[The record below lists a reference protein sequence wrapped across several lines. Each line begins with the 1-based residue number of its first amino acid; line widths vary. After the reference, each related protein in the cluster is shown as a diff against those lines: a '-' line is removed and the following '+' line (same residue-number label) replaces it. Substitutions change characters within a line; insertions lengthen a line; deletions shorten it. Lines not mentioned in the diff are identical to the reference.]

1 MELSERSDSE
11 HFVPQFYLK
20 GWCPHPAK
28 SKAGLKFVRAWS
40 IHHGRIPGPV
50 SIRDECSRPG
60 FYGPKENYI
69 DQWLSLVEKTV
80 SKEIWQ
86 FRSACPPRMPTED
99 EEVAMRVFMCTQI
112 PRTRYTE
119 EQLRDLFKAAHEL
132 FDDPRDVEAVQEMLR
147 PITEQKNTSED
158 IPRSVVS
165 LIKMTSDL
173 GLLVV
178 HNDTGSELVTSDN
191 PVVAVNHAFPRHLN
205 MGYGDAG
212 LLVVWPVSPRTAI
225 VLYDKTAYR
234 RKKVASCTK
243 RDVRAMN
250 FIQACN
256 ARNNL
261 YFCEGHT
268 DLATI
273 CAKAERHRRGCTPYI
288 ALAESEGPDR
298 SEILHFGFRRPNP
311 RVSFSFAL
319 PKAKFRRKY
328 ASEIGSS
335 SSEFRVPQR
344 KSLLE
349 QGTAMTPDGRGPE
362 YATVFKQIAQI
373 GLQPPKGIPQA

>member
-1 MELSERSDSE
+1 MEVSQRSDSE

-20 GWCPHPAK
+20 GWCPYPAK
-28 SKAGLKFVRAWS
+28 SKAGLKFVRAWN
-40 IHHGRIPGPV
+40 IDRGRIPGPV
-50 SIRDECSRPG
+50 SIRDECSRAG

-69 DQWLSLVEKTV
+69 DQWLSLVEKAV

-86 FRSACPPRMPTED
+86 FRSASRPRMPTE
-99 EEVAMRVFMCTQI
+99 EEEAAMRVFMCTQI

-119 EQLRDLFKAAHEL
+119 EQLRDLFKAAHDL
-132 FDDPRDVEAVQEMLR
+132 FDDPRDVEAVREILR
-147 PITEQKNTSED
+147 PITERRNTSED

-165 LIKMTSDL
+165 LIEATSDL

-178 HNDTGSELVTSDN
+178 HNETGSELVTSDN

-205 MGYGDAG
+205 AGYGDAG
-212 LLVVWPVSPRTAI
+212 LLVIWPVSPRTAI

-234 RKKVASCTK
+234 RRKVASCTK

-261 YFCEGHT
+261 YFCEEHT
-268 DLATI
+268 DLTTI

-298 SEILHFGFRRPNP
+298 REILHFGFRRPNP
-311 RVSFSFAL
+311 RVRFSFAL
-319 PKAKFRRKY
+319 PKEKFRRKY

-335 SSEFRVPQR
+335 SSELQVPR
-344 KSLLE
+344 RESLLE
-349 QGTAMTPDGRGPE
+349 RGAAMTADGGASN

-373 GLQPPKGIPQA
+373 DLQPPKGVPQA